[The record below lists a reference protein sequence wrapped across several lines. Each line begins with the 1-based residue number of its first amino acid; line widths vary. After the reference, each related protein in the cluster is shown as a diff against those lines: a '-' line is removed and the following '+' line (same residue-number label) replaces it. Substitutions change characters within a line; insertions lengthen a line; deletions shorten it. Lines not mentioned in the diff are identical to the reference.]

1 MKQKRALVIVHS
13 YYMRDTRPRRHASAL
28 AAAGWQVD
36 VLCARA
42 EDERAREHAGGVR
55 LYRLPAR
62 RRRGSWRRYLF
73 EYLSFTIL
81 ASAAATVLC
90 LRRRYQTVYVVGI
103 PNFLVFAAI
112 IPKLMGARIVLDMRD
127 PLPEFFSVKYGLG
140 DGSPLRR
147 VLLLEEKVS
156 ARFADVVLAPHEA
169 CARYYERSVPR
180 DRIEVVMNAPDPGL
194 FSPNSTTR
202 DPADR
207 TMLYAGTVASRYGVD
222 LAVRALARLI
232 GEVPGLALRVV
243 GDGDQ
248 LSALRVLAQEL
259 EVEDNVIFDGPVS
272 LDRIPSIVR
281 TSWIGIQPNRDDA
294 LMRLNL
300 STKVLEWAR
309 LGLPVVVGITPPLS
323 ECFTSDEILICEPG
337 DLEGLCAR
345 IREAAADPEALSR
358 RAERAQAAS
367 ERFSFED
374 QIAVFMH
381 AIAPGDR

>member
-1 MKQKRALVIVHS
+1 MKPKRALVIVHS
-13 YYMRDTRPRRHASAL
+13 YYLRDTRPRRHATAL

-42 EDERAREHAGGVR
+42 EDERAREQVGGVR
-55 LYRLPAR
+55 LHRLPAR

-73 EYLSFTIL
+73 EYLSFTVL
-81 ASAAATVLC
+81 ATTAATLLY

-112 IPKLMGARIVLDMRD
+112 IPKLIGARVVLDMRD
-127 PLPEFFSVKYGLG
+127 PLPEFFSVKYGIR
-140 DGSPLRR
+140 DGSPLKR

-222 LAVRALARLI
+222 LAVRALARLS
-232 GEVPGLALRVV
+232 GEVPGLGLRVV

-248 LSALRVLAQEL
+248 LTALRVLAHEL
-259 EVEDNVIFDGPVS
+259 DVEDRVLFDGPVP

-281 TSWIGIQPNRDDA
+281 RSWIGIQPNRDDA

-345 IREAAADPEALSR
+345 IREAADDPDALSR

-367 ERFSFED
+367 ERFSFEA

-381 AIAPGDR
+381 AIAPDEG